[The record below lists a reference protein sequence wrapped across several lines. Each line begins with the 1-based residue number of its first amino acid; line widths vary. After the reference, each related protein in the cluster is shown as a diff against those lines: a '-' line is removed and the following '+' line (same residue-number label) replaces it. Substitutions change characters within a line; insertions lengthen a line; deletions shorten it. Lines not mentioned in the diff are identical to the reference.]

1 MKTKIILSFLL
12 LTFLF
17 SCSSS
22 NNEIIPIVEDLPAST
37 LLNQSYGI
45 DSQQKFDLYLPEN
58 RSENKT
64 KTIILVHGGSW
75 VGGDKNDMNYL
86 IPIIKQN
93 FPDYAIAN
101 INYRLA
107 NASRYAFPMQNE
119 DLEAVF
125 NKLKNDNNGI
135 SDNFGFIGTS
145 AGGHLSMLYSYSNNS
160 NNNIK
165 MVVSIVGPT
174 NFKDENYTNNS
185 IFASQY
191 LTLTGF
197 EYSANPEYFE
207 QLSPLFRA
215 TATSPPTLLLYGN
228 ADSLIPNTQHQDLN
242 IKLTQ
247 LGVYN
252 ELKVY
257 DGGHGNWSQT
267 DLLDAST
274 RLINF
279 VRLKF

>member
-1 MKTKIILSFLL
+1 MKTKIFLSFLL

-17 SCSSS
+17 SCSSN
-22 NNEIIPIVEDLPAST
+22 NNEIIPIVEDLPASN
-37 LLNQSYGI
+37 LLNQNYGI
-45 DSQQKFDLYLPEN
+45 DTQQKFDLYLPAN

-107 NASRYAFPMQNE
+107 TATRYAFPMQNE
-119 DLEAVF
+119 DMNTVF
-125 NKLKNDNNGI
+125 NKLKNDNYNI

-145 AGGHLSMLYSYSNNS
+145 AGAHLSMLYSYSNNS

-174 NFKDENYTNNS
+174 NFKDVNYTNNS

-197 EYSANPEYFE
+197 EYSQNPGYFE

-215 TATSPPTLLLYGN
+215 TSTSTATLLLYGN
-228 ADSLIPNTQHQDLN
+228 EDPLIPNTQHQDLKT
-242 IKLTQ
+242 KLDQ

-257 DGGHGNWSQT
+257 NGGHGNWSQP
-267 DLLDAST
+267 DLLDASS

>member
-1 MKTKIILSFLL
+1 MKTKIILSFLV

-17 SCSSS
+17 SCTT
-22 NNEIIPIVEDLPAST
+22 NENKIIPIVEDLPAST
-37 LLNQSYGI
+37 LLNQTYGS
-45 DSQQKFDLYLPEN
+45 DSQQKFDLYLPAN

-107 NASRYAFPMQNE
+107 NATRYAFPMQNE
-119 DLEAVF
+119 DMNTVF
-125 NKLKNDNNGI
+125 NKLKNENYNI
-135 SDNFGFIGTS
+135 SDDFGFIGTS
-145 AGGHLSMLYSYSNNS
+145 AGAHLSMLYSYSNNT

-174 NFKDENYTNNS
+174 NFKDVSYTKNS

-197 EYSANPEYFE
+197 EYSQNPEYFE

-215 TATSPPTLLLYGN
+215 TSTSPPTLLLYGN

-242 IKLTQ
+242 IKLNQ

-252 ELKVY
+252 EYKVY
-257 DGGHGNWSQT
+257 NGGHGNWSQT

>member
-1 MKTKIILSFLL
+1 MKTKIILSFLV

-17 SCSSS
+17 SCTT
-22 NNEIIPIVEDLPAST
+22 NENKIIPIVEDLPAST
-37 LLNQSYGI
+37 LLNQTYGS
-45 DSQQKFDLYLPEN
+45 DSQQKFDLYLPAN

-107 NASRYAFPMQNE
+107 NATRYAFPMQNE
-119 DLEAVF
+119 DMNTVF
-125 NKLKNDNNGI
+125 NKLKNENYNI
-135 SDNFGFIGTS
+135 SDDFGFIGTS
-145 AGGHLSMLYSYSNNS
+145 AGAHLSMLYTYSNNT

-165 MVVSIVGPT
+165 MIVSIVGPT
-174 NFKDENYTNNS
+174 NFKDVNYTKNS

-197 EYSANPEYFE
+197 EYSQNPEYFE

-215 TATSPPTLLLYGN
+215 TSTSPPTLLLYGN

-242 IKLTQ
+242 IKLNQ

-252 ELKVY
+252 EYKVY
-257 DGGHGNWSQT
+257 NGGHGNWSQT